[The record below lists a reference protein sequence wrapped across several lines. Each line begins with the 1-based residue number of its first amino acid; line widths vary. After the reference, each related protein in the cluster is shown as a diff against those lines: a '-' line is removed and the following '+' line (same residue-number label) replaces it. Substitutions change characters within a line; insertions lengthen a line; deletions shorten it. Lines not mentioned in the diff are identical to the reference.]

1 MATWPSNNSH
11 KPSLMLS
18 YCTLAYDGLR
28 RRNQDHLI
36 KATHMTDVQG
46 EPDND
51 FDFDFDTMETTS
63 FQPLQYHK

>member
-1 MATWPSNNSH
+1 
-11 KPSLMLS
+11 MLS

-63 FQPLQYHK
+63 FQQLKHHK